1 MKKVV
6 CEKCGKLGTIS
17 IEKNYSKYHNAL
29 ELFNLV
35 RKKYPNLKEYELPR
49 QVNKELREDH
59 NLHKKYRYSFFR
71 NIPKKPYASA
81 QRIRSKVIRCVHYLG
96 NGKIKRCYLGTVPV
110 ITKQRSNQ
118 LGLGTH

>member
-1 MKKVV
+1 MKKVI
-6 CEKCGKLGTIS
+6 CKKCGKLGTIS

-35 RKKYPNLKEYELPR
+35 RKKYPNLKEYELLG
-49 QVNKELREDH
+49 QAHKELRDD
-59 NLHKKYRYSFFR
+59 LDMAKKYKYFRFR

-96 NGKIKRCYLGTVPV
+96 NGKIKRCYIGTVPV
-110 ITKQRSNQ
+110 MTRQRSNQ